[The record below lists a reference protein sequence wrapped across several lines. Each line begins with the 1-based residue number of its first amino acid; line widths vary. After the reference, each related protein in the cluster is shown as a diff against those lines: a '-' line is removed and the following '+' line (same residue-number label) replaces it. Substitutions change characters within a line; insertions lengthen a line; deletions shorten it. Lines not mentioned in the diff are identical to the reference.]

1 MESTYRFP
9 TCVTEICGNNAK
21 SSLKHTLQDLIANY
35 NPRRSPDTSRTSKTR
50 TQNARVLHQLRLK
63 GVQNDKPQ
71 NILSEG
77 ERRIISLAA
86 FLADVSD
93 KPGAAPFVFDD
104 PISSLDN
111 DFEWHVACRLVELAK
126 VGRFLSLLT
135 DYRYMV
141 HWKMWQKAG
150 EAWKDAHYHPMC
162 IEAYAGIAGHPAA
175 QDVWNANT
183 KKANNI
189 LLTRLDA
196 ARKAGEAGVG

>member
-1 MESTYRFP
+1 M
-9 TCVTEICGNNAK
+9 
-21 SSLKHTLQDLIANY
+21 
-35 NPRRSPDTSRTSKTR
+35 
-50 TQNARVLHQLRLK
+50 LHQLRLK

-126 VGRFLSLLT
+126 SRQVLVLTHRLSLYGAL
-135 DYRYMV
+135 
-141 HWKMWQKAG
+141 
-150 EAWKDAHYHPMC
+150 E
-162 IEAYAGIAGHPAA
+162 
-175 QDVWNANT
+175 DVA
-183 KKANNI
+183 KKLEKRGRI
-189 LLTRLDA
+189 LIITLCVSRLMQA
-196 ARKAGEAGVG
+196 SQVIRQRKTSGMRILRKPIIFFSRG